1 VQIPVNE
8 KKGLTFARGLRSIL
22 RHDPDRILVGEIRDP
37 ETAQIAVQSALTGHL
52 VFTTV
57 HANNVMDVLGRFLNM
72 GLEPYHFLSSLNCIM
87 TQRLVR
93 VLCRACRRAVQY
105 PPESLEEQGLDPDST
120 YTFFEAAGCDECQGS
135 GFRGRSAVSELVEV
149 TDTIRGL
156 ILERRPATEIYAA
169 AQASGTVLLRDA
181 ALAKARA
188 GITSVA
194 EINRVTFA
202 E

>member
-1 VQIPVNE
+1 
-8 KKGLTFARGLRSIL
+8 
-22 RHDPDRILVGEIRDP
+22 
-37 ETAQIAVQSALTGHL
+37 
-52 VFTTV
+52 
-57 HANNVMDVLGRFLNM
+57 MDVLGRFLNM

-93 VLCRACRRAVQY
+93 VLCRACRRPVQY
-105 PPESLEEQGLDPDST
+105 SRESLEEFGLDPETDFAH
-120 YTFFEAAGCDECQGS
+120 TFFEAAGCEECQGS
-135 GFRGRSAVSELVEV
+135 GFRGRSAISELVEV

-169 AQASGTVLLRDA
+169 AQASGTVLLREA
-181 ALAKARA
+181 ALIKARGGA
-188 GITSVA
+188 TSVA